1 MPHIDF
7 DNVEDTK
14 ALSHLCGYAA
24 TRRAEFYMKRYK
36 MSERDACRAA
46 IAWWKNMKRQRRMRY
61 AHGTGAYDHVQEDHR
76 HIR

>member
-7 DNVEDTK
+7 DTVEDTNS
-14 ALSHLCGYAA
+14 LERLCGRAA
-24 TRRAEFYMKRYK
+24 LKRAEFYMKRHG

-61 AHGTGAYDHVQEDHR
+61 SHGTGAYDHVREDHR
-76 HIR
+76 HVH